1 VPQVVLPVFADQPIN
16 AERVAESG
24 AGLALD
30 MTPEGLSRLGG
41 AVRELLEDP
50 SYRAAAQEVA
60 DEIAALAPVD
70 ESVELLEA
78 LGSDAGVRRSRLGAV
93 A

>member
-1 VPQVVLPVFADQPIN
+1 
-16 AERVAESG
+16 
-24 AGLALD
+24 
-30 MTPEGLSRLGG
+30 
-41 AVRELLEDP
+41 
-50 SYRAAAQEVA
+50 VA